1 MSGLDALVSARASPS
16 NQSQHPKYGEEIC
29 MGWRHY
35 DVRAAGMV
43 TILGKSGV
51 PVAVPYEL
59 GFVDTG
65 RSRVFAGYFVRVT
78 LDTEGVISSEDDHS
92 FFRAVCKLAALLKEM
107 SLTLICAGTD
117 PRWAESGLSFNS
129 GWGYLPDHDAPV
141 HIMKS
146 TFKEGRTK

>member
-1 MSGLDALVSARASPS
+1 LD
-16 NQSQHPKYGEEIC
+16 EEIS

-35 DVRAAGMV
+35 DVRAAGLV
-43 TILGKSGV
+43 SILGKNGV

-59 GFVDTG
+59 GFIDTG

-78 LDTEGVISSEDDHS
+78 LQTEGVISSADDHS
-92 FFRAVCKLAALLKEM
+92 FFRAVRKLAALLNEM
-107 SLTLICAGTD
+107 SLTLTCAGTD

-146 TFKEGRTK
+146 TVNERRTK